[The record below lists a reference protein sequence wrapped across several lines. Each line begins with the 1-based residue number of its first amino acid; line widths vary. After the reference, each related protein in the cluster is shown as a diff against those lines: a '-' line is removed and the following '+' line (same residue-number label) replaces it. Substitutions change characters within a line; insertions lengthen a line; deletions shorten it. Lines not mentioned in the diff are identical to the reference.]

1 VAAGL
6 AGHVVNVTLTL
17 RGLTRWGFTA
27 RCVAAAHVGLGLTGL
42 FGLGLAILRAAHVAL
57 PDPLAAV
64 HAHYHLALL
73 GWIAPMVFGIAA
85 RIYPMF
91 LLAPSPT
98 GALATA
104 QLAGLGLG
112 APLVVAG
119 LLAAPVLVPPGALM
133 VTGAA
138 AAHLGWVVTMA
149 RRRKRP
155 ALDRAFWLL
164 FTGAGFLVPATAVG
178 LGLAGGALAGPR
190 AGVVCAVLALGGWVS
205 LTIVGMMLK
214 IVPFLVWL
222 RAYAP
227 RAGRAG
233 VPTLAGLGW
242 PRAEAVACVALT
254 AGVAV
259 LAAAVGTGSVPGIRL
274 AGVLL
279 CVGAAALAATLGRV
293 LSHLGGRSVVPA
305 PVRASAR

>member
-1 VAAGL
+1 MGYAGLVLTTIFGGALGIEHLRAFLPGEFFARLHAHVHLAVLGWVLPVVLGVSAHVYPLFVLAPRPGRRVIAAQAWGLALGVPAVVIGLLMAPPLAAAGALVVAVAVGAHLVWMVSLLRSSRRPAFDWALRFLVAGAAYL
-6 AGHVVNVTLTL
+6 A
-17 RGLTRWGFTA
+17 
-27 RCVAAAHVGLGLTGL
+27 VAAALG
-42 FGLGLAILRAAHVAL
+42 I
-57 PDPLAAV
+57 
-64 HAHYHLALL
+64 
-73 GWIAPMVFGIAA
+73 
-85 RIYPMF
+85 
-91 LLAPSPT
+91 
-98 GALATA
+98 ALAT
-104 QLAGLGLG
+104 
-112 APLVVAG
+112 
-119 LLAAPVLVPPGALM
+119 
-133 VTGAA
+133 
-138 AAHLGWVVTMA
+138 
-149 RRRKRP
+149 
-155 ALDRAFWLL
+155 
-164 FTGAGFLVPATAVG
+164 
-178 LGLAGGALAGPR
+178 GGVSGPR
-190 AGVVCAVLALGGWVS
+190 WALTYGVLGLGGWVS